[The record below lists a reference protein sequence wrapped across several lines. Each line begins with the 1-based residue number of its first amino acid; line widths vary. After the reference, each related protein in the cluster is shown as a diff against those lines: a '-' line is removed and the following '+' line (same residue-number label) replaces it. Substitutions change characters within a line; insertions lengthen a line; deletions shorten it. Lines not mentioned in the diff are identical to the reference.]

1 MTNFNSMP
9 MLILRGM
16 VVFPGMLLH
25 FDVGRKKSI
34 AAINKAMDSNQTI
47 FLATQKDISVED
59 PKINEVYKIG
69 CVAVIKQ
76 ILKTSNDTIRVM
88 VEGVCRATVDC
99 MLDSVPCFHVTIN
112 ECIEKY
118 SKASELKKEALLR
131 NVREA
136 FEEYVSL
143 SPRIPPDVLGRVLLD
158 NDMGHLAD
166 YIASNLPLQ
175 YKDKQTVLN
184 NLSPAIRLQDLIVI
198 LRKESDILRYENEI
212 NGIVQRNIDDN
223 QREYYM
229 REQLKVLNEEL
240 GNTPDV
246 DDELAEYRKK
256 IAALNATESV
266 KKKLEKEVAKI
277 ERMPHGSH
285 EETVVRGYLD
295 TCLELPWG
303 VYSKDNINIDK
314 SRKILERDHYGMTD
328 VKKRIIELLAVKK
341 LAPEINGQIICLVG
355 APGVGKT
362 SVARSIAKCM
372 GRKFARISLG
382 GVKDESEI
390 RGHRRTY
397 IGSMPGRII
406 NAFLETGVSNPL
418 ILLDEIDKIGSDHK
432 GDCSAALLEA
442 LDPEQNVSFRDH
454 FIDMPYDLS
463 KAIFIT
469 TANDEGAISGPLRDR
484 MEMIELPSYTREDK
498 FRIAKKYLVPKEMKK
513 HGLDSKN
520 CKITN
525 NALYEVVDYYTRE
538 AGVRKLE
545 QNIAALCRMAA
556 VDIADGKTESVKIDA
571 DNVSRQLGVRKYRP
585 ESVFECFDEVG
596 TVNGLAWTS
605 VGGELMKLEASALDG
620 TGKIVLTGLLGD
632 VMKESAQTAV
642 SYVRSIASYYGID
655 TKFYKNKDIHLHATE
670 AAVPKDGPSAGIT
683 MAVAL
688 VSALSGIAIRHDV
701 AMTGE
706 ISLLGKVLPIGGLKE
721 KTMAAYRAG
730 IKKVIV
736 PEENK
741 ADLSEVDE
749 RVKENIEFV
758 IVNDMKQ
765 VLETAL
771 VSSKSSSSKSKPSV
785 TKKMTKSITNNKNVW
800 ESK

>member
-99 MLDSVPCFHVTIN
+99 VLDSVPCFHVTIN

-175 YKDKQTVLN
+175 YQDKQTVLN

-620 TGKIVLTGLLGD
+620 TGKIVLTGSLGD

-771 VSSKSSSSKSKPSV
+771 VSSKSSSKSKPSV
-785 TKKMTKSITNNKNVW
+785 TKKMTKSITNNKNV
-800 ESK
+800 

>member
-99 MLDSVPCFHVTIN
+99 VLDSVPCFHVTIN

-175 YKDKQTVLN
+175 YQDKQTVLN

-469 TANDEGAISGPLRDR
+469 TANDEGAIQGRFV
-484 MEMIELPSYTREDK
+484 T
-498 FRIAKKYLVPKEMKK
+498 
-513 HGLDSKN
+513 
-520 CKITN
+520 
-525 NALYEVVDYYTRE
+525 
-538 AGVRKLE
+538 
-545 QNIAALCRMAA
+545 
-556 VDIADGKTESVKIDA
+556 
-571 DNVSRQLGVRKYRP
+571 
-585 ESVFECFDEVG
+585 
-596 TVNGLAWTS
+596 AW
-605 VGGELMKLEASALDG
+605 K
-620 TGKIVLTGLLGD
+620 
-632 VMKESAQTAV
+632 
-642 SYVRSIASYYGID
+642 
-655 TKFYKNKDIHLHATE
+655 
-670 AAVPKDGPSAGIT
+670 
-683 MAVAL
+683 
-688 VSALSGIAIRHDV
+688 
-701 AMTGE
+701 
-706 ISLLGKVLPIGGLKE
+706 
-721 KTMAAYRAG
+721 
-730 IKKVIV
+730 
-736 PEENK
+736 
-741 ADLSEVDE
+741 
-749 RVKENIEFV
+749 
-758 IVNDMKQ
+758 
-765 VLETAL
+765 
-771 VSSKSSSSKSKPSV
+771 
-785 TKKMTKSITNNKNVW
+785 
-800 ESK
+800 

>member
-1 MTNFNSMP
+1 MNNFNSMP

-34 AAINKAMDSNQTI
+34 AAINKAMDSNQTL

-99 MLDSVPCFHVTIN
+99 VLDSIPCFHVTVN

-131 NVREA
+131 NAREA

-175 YKDKQTVLN
+175 YSDKQTVLGQ
-184 NLSPAIRLQDLIVI
+184 LSPAIRLQDLIVI
-198 LRKESDILRYENEI
+198 LRKECDILRYESEI
-212 NGIVQRNIDDN
+212 NGIVQKNIDDN

-240 GNTPDV
+240 GNTVDG

-256 IAALNATESV
+256 IGALNASDSV

-303 VYSKDNINIDK
+303 VYSKDNIDIEK
-314 SRKILERDHYGMTD
+314 SRKILERDHYGMAD

-341 LAPEINGQIICLVG
+341 LSPEINGQIICLVG

-442 LDPEQNVSFRDH
+442 LDPEQNSSFRDH

-498 FRIAKKYLVPKEMKK
+498 FRIAKKYLVPKEIKK
-513 HGLDSKN
+513 HGLNSKN

-525 NALYEVVDYYTRE
+525 SALYEVIDYYTRE

-556 VDIADGKTESVKIDA
+556 VDIADGKTDAVKIDA

-620 TGKIVLTGLLGD
+620 TGKIVLTGSLGD

-642 SYVRSIASYYGID
+642 SYVRSIAKDYDID
-655 TKFYKNKDIHLHATE
+655 SKFYKNKDIHLHATE

-688 VSALSGIAIRHDV
+688 VSALTGIAIRHDV

-730 IKKVIV
+730 IKRVIV
-736 PEENK
+736 PEENR

-771 VSSKSSSSKSKPSV
+771 VKSKNTSKSKTSV
-785 TKKMTKSITNNKNVW
+785 SKKPNKSLVNNKSVW

>member
-1 MTNFNSMP
+1 MNNFNSMP

-34 AAINKAMDSNQTI
+34 AAINKAMDSNQTL

-99 MLDSVPCFHVTIN
+99 VLDSIPCFHVTVN

-131 NVREA
+131 NAREA

-175 YKDKQTVLN
+175 YSDKQTVLGQ
-184 NLSPAIRLQDLIVI
+184 LSPAIRLQDLIVI
-198 LRKESDILRYENEI
+198 LRKECDILRYESEI
-212 NGIVQRNIDDN
+212 NGIVQKNIDDN

-240 GNTPDV
+240 GNTFDG

-256 IAALNATESV
+256 IGVLNASDSV

-303 VYSKDNINIDK
+303 VYSKDNIDIEK
-314 SRKILERDHYGMTD
+314 SRKILERDHYGMAD

-341 LAPEINGQIICLVG
+341 LSPEINGQIICLVG

-442 LDPEQNVSFRDH
+442 LDPEQNSSFRDH

-498 FRIAKKYLVPKEMKK
+498 FRIAKKYLVPKEIKK
-513 HGLDSKN
+513 HGLNSKN

-525 NALYEVVDYYTRE
+525 SALYEVIDYYTRE

-556 VDIADGKTESVKIDA
+556 VDIADGKTDAVKIDA

-620 TGKIVLTGLLGD
+620 TGKIVLTGSLGD

-642 SYVRSIASYYGID
+642 SYVRSIAKDYDID
-655 TKFYKNKDIHLHATE
+655 SKFYKNKDIHLHATE

-688 VSALSGIAIRHDV
+688 VSALTGIAIRHDV

-730 IKKVIV
+730 IKRVIV
-736 PEENK
+736 PEENR

-771 VSSKSSSSKSKPSV
+771 VKSKNTSKSKTSV
-785 TKKMTKSITNNKNVW
+785 SKKPNKSLVNNKSVW

>member
-59 PKINEVYKIG
+59 PKVNEVYKIG

-99 MLDSVPCFHVTIN
+99 VLDSVPCFHVTIN

-131 NVREA
+131 NAREA

-175 YKDKQTVLN
+175 YQDKQTVLN

-484 MEMIELPSYTREDK
+484 MEIIELPSYTREDK
-498 FRIAKKYLVPKEMKK
+498 FRIAKKYLVPKEIKK

-525 NALYEVVDYYTRE
+525 DALYEVIDYYTRE

-556 VDIADGKTESVKIDA
+556 VDIADGKTEGVKIYA

-585 ESVFECFDEVG
+585 ESVYECFDEVG

-620 TGKIVLTGLLGD
+620 TGKIVLTGSLGD

-642 SYVRSIASYYGID
+642 SYVRSIANVYGID

-730 IKKVIV
+730 TKMVIV
-736 PEENK
+736 PEGNK

-765 VLETAL
+765 VLDTAL
-771 VSSKSSSSKSKPSV
+771 VANKSGTKSKQPSV
-785 TKKMTKSITNNKNVW
+785 TKKSTKSITNNKNVW

>member
-99 MLDSVPCFHVTIN
+99 VLDSVPCFHVTIN

>member
-99 MLDSVPCFHVTIN
+99 VLDSVPCFHVTIN

-118 SKASELKKEALLR
+118 SKASELKKEALIR

-175 YKDKQTVLN
+175 YQDKQTVLN

-484 MEMIELPSYTREDK
+484 MEIIELPSYTREDK
-498 FRIAKKYLVPKEMKK
+498 FRIAKKYLVPKETKK

-525 NALYEVVDYYTRE
+525 DALYEVIDYYTRE

-556 VDIADGKTESVKIDA
+556 VDIADGKTEGVKIYA

-585 ESVFECFDEVG
+585 ESVYECFDEVG

-620 TGKIVLTGLLGD
+620 TGKIVLTGSLGD

-642 SYVRSIASYYGID
+642 SYVRSIANVYGID

-730 IKKVIV
+730 IKMVIV
-736 PEENK
+736 PKENK

-765 VLETAL
+765 VLDTSL
-771 VSSKSSSSKSKPSV
+771 VANKSGTKSKQPSV
-785 TKKMTKSITNNKNVW
+785 TKKSTKSITNNKNVW

>member
-1 MTNFNSMP
+1 MNNFNSMP

-34 AAINKAMDSNQTI
+34 AAINKAMDSNQTL

-99 MLDSVPCFHVTIN
+99 VLDSIPCFHVAVN

-131 NVREA
+131 NAREA

-143 SPRIPPDVLGRVLLD
+143 SPRIPSDVLGRVLLD

-175 YKDKQTVLN
+175 YSDKQTVLGQ
-184 NLSPAIRLQDLIVI
+184 LSPAIRLQDLIVI
-198 LRKESDILRYENEI
+198 LRKECDILRYESEI
-212 NGIVQRNIDDN
+212 NGIVQKNIDDN

-240 GNTPDV
+240 GNTVDG

-256 IAALNATESV
+256 IGALNASDSV

-303 VYSKDNINIDK
+303 VYSKDNIDIEK
-314 SRKILERDHYGMTD
+314 SRKILERDHYGMAD

-341 LAPEINGQIICLVG
+341 LSPEINGQIICLVG

-442 LDPEQNVSFRDH
+442 LDPEQNSSFRDH

-498 FRIAKKYLVPKEMKK
+498 FRIAKKYLVPKEIKK
-513 HGLDSKN
+513 HGLNSKN

-525 NALYEVVDYYTRE
+525 SALYEVIDYYTRE

-556 VDIADGKTESVKIDA
+556 VDIADGKTDAVKIDA

-620 TGKIVLTGLLGD
+620 TGKIVLTGSLGD

-642 SYVRSIASYYGID
+642 SYVRSIAKDYDID
-655 TKFYKNKDIHLHATE
+655 SKFYKNKDIHLHATE

-688 VSALSGIAIRHDV
+688 VSALTGIAIRHDV

-730 IKKVIV
+730 IKRVIV
-736 PEENK
+736 PEENR

-771 VSSKSSSSKSKPSV
+771 VKSKNTSKSKTSV
-785 TKKMTKSITNNKNVW
+785 SKKPNKSLVNNKSVW

>member
-1 MTNFNSMP
+1 MNNFNSMP

-34 AAINKAMDSNQTI
+34 AAINKAMDSNQTL

-99 MLDSVPCFHVTIN
+99 VLDSIPCFHVTVN

-131 NVREA
+131 NAREA

-175 YKDKQTVLN
+175 YSDKQTVLGQ
-184 NLSPAIRLQDLIVI
+184 LSPAIRLQDLIVI
-198 LRKESDILRYENEI
+198 LRKECDILRYESEI
-212 NGIVQRNIDDN
+212 NGIVQKNIDDN

-240 GNTPDV
+240 GNTVDG

-256 IAALNATESV
+256 IGALNASDSV

-303 VYSKDNINIDK
+303 VYSKDNIDIEK
-314 SRKILERDHYGMTD
+314 SRKILERDHYGMAD

-341 LAPEINGQIICLVG
+341 LSPEINGQIICLVG

-442 LDPEQNVSFRDH
+442 LDPEQNSSFRDH

-498 FRIAKKYLVPKEMKK
+498 FRIAKKYLVPKEIKK
-513 HGLDSKN
+513 HGLNSKN

-525 NALYEVVDYYTRE
+525 SALYEVIDYYTRE

-556 VDIADGKTESVKIDA
+556 VDIADGKTDAVKIDA

-620 TGKIVLTGLLGD
+620 TGKIVLTGSLGD

-642 SYVRSIASYYGID
+642 SYVRSIAKDYDID
-655 TKFYKNKDIHLHATE
+655 SKFYKNKDIHLHATE

-730 IKKVIV
+730 IKRVIV
-736 PEENK
+736 PEENR

-771 VSSKSSSSKSKPSV
+771 VKSKNTSKSKTSV
-785 TKKMTKSITNNKNVW
+785 SKKPNKSLVNNKSVW

>member
-99 MLDSVPCFHVTIN
+99 VLDSVPCFHVTIN

-131 NVREA
+131 NAREA

-175 YKDKQTVLN
+175 YQDKQTVLN

-484 MEMIELPSYTREDK
+484 MEIIELPSYTREDK
-498 FRIAKKYLVPKEMKK
+498 FRIAKKYLVPKEIKK

-525 NALYEVVDYYTRE
+525 DALYEVIDYYTRE

-556 VDIADGKTESVKIDA
+556 VDIADGKTEGVKIYA

-585 ESVFECFDEVG
+585 ESVYECFDEVG

-620 TGKIVLTGLLGD
+620 TGKIVLTGSLGD

-642 SYVRSIASYYGID
+642 SYVRSIANVYGID

-730 IKKVIV
+730 IKMVIV

-765 VLETAL
+765 VLDTAL
-771 VSSKSSSSKSKPSV
+771 VANKSGTKSKQPSV
-785 TKKMTKSITNNKNVW
+785 TKKSTKSITNNKNVW

>member
-59 PKINEVYKIG
+59 PKFSEVYKIG

-76 ILKTSNDTIRVM
+76 IIKTPNDTIRVM
-88 VEGVCRATVDC
+88 VEGICRATVDC
-99 MLDSVPCFHVTIN
+99 VLDSVPCFHVAVN

-131 NVREA
+131 NAREA

-143 SPRIPPDVLGRVLLD
+143 SPRIPPDVLGHVMLD

-175 YKDKQTVLN
+175 YQDKQTILN
-184 NLSPAIRLQDLIVI
+184 NLSPAVRLQDLIVI
-198 LRKESDILRYENEI
+198 LRKEAEILRYETEI

-240 GNTPDV
+240 GNSPDA

-256 IAALNATESV
+256 IAALNASESV

-314 SRKILERDHYGMTD
+314 SRKILERDHYGMID

-484 MEMIELPSYTREDK
+484 MEIIELPSYTREDK
-498 FRIAKKYLVPKEMKK
+498 FRIAKKYLVPKETKK

-525 NALYEVVDYYTRE
+525 NALYEVIDYYTRE

-556 VDIADGKTESVKIDA
+556 VDIADGKTDAVKIDA
-571 DNVSRQLGVRKYRP
+571 DNVARQLGVRKYRP
-585 ESVFECFDEVG
+585 ESVYECFDEVG

-620 TGKIVLTGLLGD
+620 TGKIVLTGSLGD

-642 SYVRSIASYYGID
+642 SYVRSIANDYGID

-771 VSSKSSSSKSKPSV
+771 VANKTVSKPRHSV
-785 TKKMTKSITNNKNVW
+785 AKKANKSITNNKNVW

>member
-1 MTNFNSMP
+1 MNNFNSMP

-34 AAINKAMDSNQTI
+34 AAINKAMDSNQTL

-88 VEGVCRATVDC
+88 VEGVCRATVDYV
-99 MLDSVPCFHVTIN
+99 LDSIPCFHVTVN

-131 NVREA
+131 NAREA

-175 YKDKQTVLN
+175 YSDKQTVLGQ
-184 NLSPAIRLQDLIVI
+184 LSPAIRLQDLIVI
-198 LRKESDILRYENEI
+198 LRKECDILRYESEI
-212 NGIVQRNIDDN
+212 NGIVQKNIDDN

-240 GNTPDV
+240 GNTVDG

-256 IAALNATESV
+256 IGALNASDSV

-303 VYSKDNINIDK
+303 VYSKDNIDIEK
-314 SRKILERDHYGMTD
+314 SRKILERDHYGMAD

-341 LAPEINGQIICLVG
+341 LSPEINGQIICLVG

-442 LDPEQNVSFRDH
+442 LDPEQNSSFRDH

-498 FRIAKKYLVPKEMKK
+498 FRIAKKYLVPKEIKK
-513 HGLDSKN
+513 HGLNSKN

-525 NALYEVVDYYTRE
+525 SALYEVIDYYTRE

-556 VDIADGKTESVKIDA
+556 VDIADGKTDAVKIDA

-620 TGKIVLTGLLGD
+620 TGKIVLTGSLGD

-642 SYVRSIASYYGID
+642 SYVRSIAKDYDID
-655 TKFYKNKDIHLHATE
+655 SKFYKNKDIHLHATE

-688 VSALSGIAIRHDV
+688 VSALTGIAIRHDV

-730 IKKVIV
+730 IKRVIV
-736 PEENK
+736 PEENR

-771 VSSKSSSSKSKPSV
+771 VKSKNTSKSKTSV
-785 TKKMTKSITNNKNVW
+785 SKKPNKSLVNNKSVW

>member
-99 MLDSVPCFHVTIN
+99 VLDSVPCFHVTIN

-175 YKDKQTVLN
+175 YQDKQTVLN

-620 TGKIVLTGLLGD
+620 TGKIVLTGSLGD

-771 VSSKSSSSKSKPSV
+771 VSSKSSSKSKPSA

>member
-1 MTNFNSMP
+1 
-9 MLILRGM
+9 
-16 VVFPGMLLH
+16 
-25 FDVGRKKSI
+25 
-34 AAINKAMDSNQTI
+34 
-47 FLATQKDISVED
+47 
-59 PKINEVYKIG
+59 
-69 CVAVIKQ
+69 
-76 ILKTSNDTIRVM
+76 
-88 VEGVCRATVDC
+88 
-99 MLDSVPCFHVTIN
+99 
-112 ECIEKY
+112 
-118 SKASELKKEALLR
+118 
-131 NVREA
+131 
-136 FEEYVSL
+136 
-143 SPRIPPDVLGRVLLD
+143 
-158 NDMGHLAD
+158 
-166 YIASNLPLQ
+166 
-175 YKDKQTVLN
+175 
-184 NLSPAIRLQDLIVI
+184 
-198 LRKESDILRYENEI
+198 
-212 NGIVQRNIDDN
+212 
-223 QREYYM
+223 
-229 REQLKVLNEEL
+229 
-240 GNTPDV
+240 
-246 DDELAEYRKK
+246 
-256 IAALNATESV
+256 
-266 KKKLEKEVAKI
+266 
-277 ERMPHGSH
+277 
-285 EETVVRGYLD
+285 
-295 TCLELPWG
+295 
-303 VYSKDNINIDK
+303 
-314 SRKILERDHYGMTD
+314 
-328 VKKRIIELLAVKK
+328 
-341 LAPEINGQIICLVG
+341 
-355 APGVGKT
+355 
-362 SVARSIAKCM
+362 
-372 GRKFARISLG
+372 
-382 GVKDESEI
+382 
-390 RGHRRTY
+390 
-397 IGSMPGRII
+397 
-406 NAFLETGVSNPL
+406 
-418 ILLDEIDKIGSDHK
+418 
-432 GDCSAALLEA
+432 
-442 LDPEQNVSFRDH
+442 
-454 FIDMPYDLS
+454 
-463 KAIFIT
+463 T

-556 VDIADGKTESVKIDA
+556 VDIADGKTDAVKIDA
-571 DNVSRQLGVRKYRP
+571 HNVARQLGVRKYRP
-585 ESVFECFDEVG
+585 ESVYECFDEVG

-620 TGKIVLTGLLGD
+620 TGKIVLTGSLGD

-642 SYVRSIASYYGID
+642 SYVRSIANDYGID

-765 VLETAL
+765 VLKTAL
-771 VSSKSSSSKSKPSV
+771 VTNKTV
-785 TKKMTKSITNNKNVW
+785 TKSRPSANKKANKSIINNKNVW

>member
-1 MTNFNSMP
+1 MNNFNSMP

-34 AAINKAMDSNQTI
+34 AAINKAMDSNQTL

-99 MLDSVPCFHVTIN
+99 VLDSIPCFHVTVN

-131 NVREA
+131 NAREA

-175 YKDKQTVLN
+175 YSDKQTVLGQ
-184 NLSPAIRLQDLIVI
+184 LSPAIRLQDLIVI
-198 LRKESDILRYENEI
+198 LRKECDILRYESEI
-212 NGIVQRNIDDN
+212 NGIVQKNIDDN

-240 GNTPDV
+240 GNTVDG

-256 IAALNATESV
+256 IGVLNASDSV

-303 VYSKDNINIDK
+303 VYSKDNIDIEK
-314 SRKILERDHYGMTD
+314 SRKILERDHYGMAD

-341 LAPEINGQIICLVG
+341 LSPEINGQIICLVG

-442 LDPEQNVSFRDH
+442 LDPEQNSSFRDH

-498 FRIAKKYLVPKEMKK
+498 FRIAKKYLVPKEIKK
-513 HGLDSKN
+513 HGLNSKN

-525 NALYEVVDYYTRE
+525 SALYEVIDYYTRE

-556 VDIADGKTESVKIDA
+556 VDIADGKTDAVKIDA

-620 TGKIVLTGLLGD
+620 TGKIVLTGSLGD

-642 SYVRSIASYYGID
+642 SYVRSIAKDYDID
-655 TKFYKNKDIHLHATE
+655 SKFYKNKDIHLHATE

-730 IKKVIV
+730 IKRVIV
-736 PEENK
+736 PEENR

-771 VSSKSSSSKSKPSV
+771 VKSKNTSKSKTSV
-785 TKKMTKSITNNKNVW
+785 SKKPNKSLVNNKSVW

>member
-1 MTNFNSMP
+1 MNNFNSMP

-34 AAINKAMDSNQTI
+34 AAINKAMDSNQTL

-99 MLDSVPCFHVTIN
+99 VLDSIPCFHVTVN

-131 NVREA
+131 NAREA

-175 YKDKQTVLN
+175 YSDKQTVLGQ
-184 NLSPAIRLQDLIVI
+184 LSPAIRLQDLIVI
-198 LRKESDILRYENEI
+198 LRKECDILRYESEI
-212 NGIVQRNIDDN
+212 NGIVQKNIDDN

-240 GNTPDV
+240 GNTVDG

-256 IAALNATESV
+256 IGVLNASDSV

-303 VYSKDNINIDK
+303 VYSKDNIDIEK
-314 SRKILERDHYGMTD
+314 SRKILERDHYGMAD

-341 LAPEINGQIICLVG
+341 LSPEINGQIICLVG

-442 LDPEQNVSFRDH
+442 LDPEQNSSFRDH

-498 FRIAKKYLVPKEMKK
+498 FRISKKYLVPKEIKK
-513 HGLDSKN
+513 HGLNSKN

-525 NALYEVVDYYTRE
+525 SALYEVIDYYTRE

-556 VDIADGKTESVKIDA
+556 VDIADGKTDAVKIDA

-585 ESVFECFDEVG
+585 ESVYECFDEVG

-620 TGKIVLTGLLGD
+620 TGKIVLTGSLGD

-642 SYVRSIASYYGID
+642 SYVRSIAKDYDID
-655 TKFYKNKDIHLHATE
+655 SKFYKNKDIHLHATE

-688 VSALSGIAIRHDV
+688 VSALTGIAIRHDV

-730 IKKVIV
+730 IKRVIV
-736 PEENK
+736 PEENR

-771 VSSKSSSSKSKPSV
+771 VKSKNTSKSKTSV
-785 TKKMTKSITNNKNVW
+785 SKKPNKSLVNNKSVW